1 MELEFVDSV
10 ELQVNWSIIKNQATN
25 TQVIFD
31 RLAATEDS
39 SRNMDAQEGIHYQFV
54 GREKQ
59 MEIEDRNEDLFFQAV
74 TPIAVGTA
82 ISAGISL
89 HLILTSQI
97 GTVLLSQSTFVV
109 PLDPLTMLD
118 SSAKVKKS
126 RELEDQLF
134 EAASIKKS
142 RSNG

>member
-31 RLAATEDS
+31 RLAATEDG
-39 SRNMDAQEGIHYQFV
+39 SRNMHAQEGIHYQFV

-59 MEIEDRNEDLFFQAV
+59 KEIEDQNEDLFFQAV

>member
-1 MELEFVDSV
+1 V
-10 ELQVNWSIIKNQATN
+10 AN
-25 TQVIFD
+25 TQVIFG
-31 RLAATEDS
+31 RSGKPEDGS
-39 SRNMDAQEGIHYQFV
+39 LSVDAQESIQYQFV

-59 MEIEDRNEDLFFQAV
+59 KEIEDQSEDLFFQAV

-82 ISAGISL
+82 ISAGISI

-118 SSAKVKKS
+118 SSAKVNKS